1 MGILFLGA
9 RLINSI
15 DGCNLGHFRPET
27 GAFAHWGL
35 LVIEFLAEHK
45 SYSGAQESRPLRID
59 GLVRFVR
66 IKKRGGALLTVCQ
79 EN

>member
-27 GAFAHWGL
+27 GAFAHSGL
-35 LVIEFLAEHK
+35 LIIQFLPENK
-45 SYSGAQESRPLRID
+45 GCSEAQESCPLLID
-59 GLVRFVR
+59 GLVRFVPE
-66 IKKRGGALLTVCQ
+66 KKEVGRS
-79 EN
+79 